1 MNTYTKERV
10 EQEKFTTNKP
20 KTRDTNIDLLRIIA
34 MLMVIT
40 IHCLGNGN
48 LLGNSKIPT
57 YNLVGIRILDT
68 LSLVAVPTFF
78 IISGYYMSSYKI
90 NLKKIFLLYG
100 RVVFYSLLLYFIGT
114 LINIKTNKFS
124 AFFPISSGSYWFVNA
139 YFILYMFSPIL
150 NMWLNILSKKQFKF
164 MLILWI
170 FLLSI
175 VRMTINPN
183 ELLSAK
189 ILPVFMMYSIGFY
202 MKKFVSIKKDK
213 YYIIKYL
220 ILTFILIY
228 CYTLTT
234 KFNKIFIYD
243 DNLHPI
249 FYRLLTNFREFYN
262 LIVIAMT
269 VLLFMKFKTIKI
281 NSKFLTKLIT
291 IISPSVFSIYL
302 IHYNFNFRFIIWEK
316 FNAIKYADSWF
327 MILYIVFIIFAVF
340 ILCLI
345 IDLVRNGLYKL
356 ITHISLIKRFIMFI
370 NKKIDNLNLKIN
382 NYIS

>member
-1 MNTYTKERV
+1 MNIYTKERE
-10 EQEKFTTNKP
+10 EQEKLTTNKP
-20 KTRDTNIDLLRIIA
+20 KTRDTNIDLLKIIA

-150 NMWLNILSKKQFKF
+150 
-164 MLILWI
+164 
-170 FLLSI
+170 
-175 VRMTINPN
+175 
-183 ELLSAK
+183 LSAK

-281 NSKFLTKLIT
+281 NSKFLTKLIN

-327 MILYIVFIIFAVF
+327 MILYIVFIIFDVF

-345 IDLVRNGLYKL
+345 IDLVRRGLYKL

-370 NKKIDNLNLKIN
+370 NKKIDNLKLKIN